1 MEKKMRDIKVSNMTI
16 GNEHPAFIIAEVGI
30 NHNGSFENAIKLIDE
45 AHKSGASSVKFQT
58 YITEKRVE
66 KDAPIFDILKQCELS
81 FEDQEKLFNYANEI
95 GLVAFST
102 PFDNESVEF
111 LTQIETPLLKV
122 ASFDIVNRPLLEKI
136 SDADTPSIVS
146 RGMASESELD
156 AAYDLFNEKSVPLAI
171 LHCISAYPIQNLE
184 SINMST
190 MDYLKDRYKCVVGF
204 SDHTIGPATS
214 ICAVAMGA
222 KVIEKHFTLDKNDEG
237 PDHIMSADPK
247 EMHEMIS
254 GIRDVEKMIGNPVSG
269 PIPEEQDILQY
280 RREN

>member
-1 MEKKMRDIKVSNMTI
+1 MEEIKVSNMHI
-16 GNEHPAFIIAEVGI
+16 GQRYPAFIIAEVGI
-30 NHNGSFENAIKLIDE
+30 NHNGSIENAMKLIDE

-66 KDAPIFDILKQCELS
+66 RDAPIFDILKQCELS
-81 FEDQEKLFNYANEI
+81 FKEQEKLFQYANEI

-102 PFDNESVEF
+102 PFDDESVDF
-111 LTQIETPLLKV
+111 LSEIDTPLLKI
-122 ASFDIVNRPLLEKI
+122 ASFDIVNKPLLEKVSNSNI
-136 SDADTPSIVS
+136 PVIVS
-146 RGMASESELD
+146 RGMASENELD
-156 AAYDLFNEKSVPLAI
+156 LAFDLFSQKSVPIAI

-190 MDYLKDRYKCVVGF
+190 ISYLKDRYKCTTGF
-204 SDHTIGPATS
+204 SDHTIGSAAS

-247 EMHEMIS
+247 EMKEMVL
-254 GIRDVEKMIGNPVSG
+254 GIRDVETMIGQPVNG
-269 PIPEEQDILQY
+269 PISEEKDILQY
-280 RREN
+280 RREK

>member
-1 MEKKMRDIKVSNMTI
+1 MEDIKVSNILI
-16 GNEHPAFIIAEVGI
+16 GNEHPAFVIAEVGI
-30 NHNGSFENAIKLIDE
+30 NHNGSFDNAMKLIDE

-81 FEDQEKLFNYANEI
+81 FEDQEKLFNYASEI

-111 LTQIETPLLKV
+111 LAEIETPLLKV
-122 ASFDIVNRPLLEKI
+122 ASFDIVNKPLLQKV
-136 SDADTPSIVS
+136 SDAKIPTIVS
-146 RGMASESELD
+146 RGMASENELD
-156 AAYDLFNEKSVPLAI
+156 LAYKIFNEKSVPLAI
-171 LHCISAYPIQNLE
+171 LHCISAYPIQSLD

-190 MDYLKDRYKCVVGF
+190 LGYLKDRYECLIGF

-222 KVIEKHFTLDKNDEG
+222 KVIEKHFTLDKNDDG
-237 PDHIMSADPK
+237 PDHVMSADPS
-247 EMHEMIS
+247 EMLEMVS
-254 GIRDVEKMIGNPVSG
+254 GIRDIERMVGKPVNG

>member
-1 MEKKMRDIKVSNMTI
+1 MEDVKASNILI
-16 GNEHPAFIIAEVGI
+16 GNEHPAFVIAEVGI
-30 NHNGSFENAIKLIDE
+30 NHNGSFDNAMKLIDE

-81 FEDQEKLFNYANEI
+81 FEDQEKLFNYASEI

-111 LTQIETPLLKV
+111 LAEIETPLLKV
-122 ASFDIVNRPLLEKI
+122 ASFDIVNKPLLQKVSDTKI
-136 SDADTPSIVS
+136 PTIVS
-146 RGMASESELD
+146 RGMASENELD
-156 AAYDLFNEKSVPLAI
+156 LAYKIFNEKSVPLAI
-171 LHCISAYPIQNLE
+171 LHCISAYPIQSLD

-190 MDYLKDRYKCVVGF
+190 LGYLKDRYECLIGF

-222 KVIEKHFTLDKNDEG
+222 KVIEKHFTLDKNDDG
-237 PDHIMSADPK
+237 PDHVMSADPS
-247 EMHEMIS
+247 EMLEMVS
-254 GIRDVEKMIGNPVSG
+254 GIRDIERMVGKPVNG

>member
-1 MEKKMRDIKVSNMTI
+1 MEDLKVSNILI

-30 NHNGSFENAIKLIDE
+30 NHNGSMENAMKLIDE
-45 AHKSGASSVKFQT
+45 AYKSGASSVKFQT

-66 KDAPIFDILKQCELS
+66 RDAPIFDILKQCELS
-81 FEDQEKLFNYANEI
+81 FDDQRELFNYANEI

-102 PFDNESVEF
+102 PFDEESVDF
-111 LTQIETPLLKV
+111 LAEIETPLLKV
-122 ASFDIVNRPLLEKI
+122 ASFDIVNKTLLKKM
-136 SDADTPSIVS
+136 SDANIPVIVS
-146 RGMASESELD
+146 RGMATESELD
-156 AAYDLFNEKSVPLAI
+156 QAQDLFNVKNVPLAI

-190 MDYLKDRYKCVVGF
+190 MAYLQDRYECPIGF
-204 SDHTIGPATS
+204 SDHTIGPAAS

-237 PDHIMSADPK
+237 PDHIMSADPM
-247 EMHEMIS
+247 EMLEMIS
-254 GIRDVEKMIGNPVSG
+254 GIRDVEKMIGKPVSG

>member
-1 MEKKMRDIKVSNMTI
+1 MEDLKVSNILI

-30 NHNGSFENAIKLIDE
+30 NHNGSIENAMKLIDE
-45 AHKSGASSVKFQT
+45 AYKSGASSVKFQT

-81 FEDQEKLFNYANEI
+81 FEDQEKLFKYASEI

-102 PFDNESVEF
+102 PFDDESVDF
-111 LTQIETPLLKV
+111 LTEIDTPLLKV

-136 SDADTPSIVS
+136 SDAKTPSIVS
-146 RGMASESELD
+146 RGMATESELD
-156 AAYDLFNEKSVPLAI
+156 AAYDLFNEKSVSLAI
-171 LHCISAYPIQNLE
+171 LHCISAYPIQSLD

-190 MDYLKDRYKCVVGF
+190 IGYLRDRYKCLIGF

-214 ICAVAMGA
+214 ICAVSMGA
-222 KVIEKHFTLDKNDEG
+222 KVIEKHFTLDKNDDG
-237 PDHIMSADPK
+237 PDHVMSADPS
-247 EMHEMIS
+247 EMLEMVK
-254 GIRDVEKMIGNPVSG
+254 GIRDVERMVGKPTTG